1 MQMPAGS
8 YMAEI
13 QGRGKLRVAVDQNTL
28 FFGYRNPRTNELM
41 GFDIDVAKL
50 IARAI
55 FGDDKD
61 RIEYV
66 VVSTPQ
72 RQDAIAPPAG
82 EPRVDMVASLMT
94 MRCTRWNDMLFS
106 SQYYD
111 AAQGLLVRRGSDIRG
126 IENLAGRRVCATRGS
141 TSSSRMQQL
150 QPQVEMLEVG
160 NRTECLVALQNGRAD
175 AITADDTILYGF
187 KAQDRT
193 TEFRE
198 MPRNPEPYG
207 LAINKANEDFVR
219 FVNGVLEQ
227 ARADG
232 RLQTIADEWSE
243 RAGVQFPPIPPP
255 TYRD

>member
-1 MQMPAGS
+1 
-8 YMAEI
+8 
-13 QGRGKLRVAVDQNTL
+13 V
-28 FFGYRNPRTNELM
+28 
-41 GFDIDVAKL
+41 GFDIDVAKE

-55 FGDDKD
+55 FGDDED

-66 VVSTPQ
+66 VVSTAQ
-72 RQDAIAPPAG
+72 RQAAIAPESG

-94 MRCTRWNDMLFS
+94 MRCQRWNLMLFS

-111 AAQGLLVRRGSDIRG
+111 AAQGLLVRRGSDITG
-126 IENLAGRRVCATRGS
+126 TENLAGRRVCATRGS
-141 TSSSRMQQL
+141 TSSSHMREL
-150 QPQVEMLEVG
+150 QPQVKMVEVG
-160 NRTECLVALQNGRAD
+160 NRTECLVALQDGRVD

-193 TEFRE
+193 TEFRP
-198 MPRNPEPYG
+198 MPRSPEPYG

-227 ARADG
+227 RRADG
-232 RLQTIADEWSE
+232 RLTEIANYWSA
-243 RAGVQFPPIPPP
+243 RAGADFPPIPAP